1 MSLHIFYHPLYS
13 SLTLPER
20 HRFPL
25 AKYQGLFSQLQA
37 QGYPLAK
44 RPWPPGSKSVAFT
57 MPIMSRRP

>member
-25 AKYQGLFSQLQA
+25 AKYQGLFEQLQA
-37 QGYPLAK
+37 QGYPLGEAPAAT
-44 RPWPPGSKSVAFT
+44 RE
-57 MPIMSRRP
+57 